1 MTILVP
7 DLIYA
12 GDTVIFDVPSFT
24 NSIGTVIDSGTYTLK
39 WYARFNKQSEGAIAT
54 GTAEGD
60 GWRITLA
67 GSTTTN
73 FDAGLWTWQAVAT
86 EDTNNTQ
93 YTAGRGQFT
102 VKASAVYTAGD
113 GQPHAFDD
121 RSRAEIDLEKV
132 DAAIRTL
139 STGGMVQEYSIGGR
153 SLRRYKMTELLEL
166 RSTLQNE
173 VAMER
178 RREKIRQGLGN
189 PGLAKVRFR

>member
-12 GDTVIFDVPSFT
+12 GDTVIFDVPAFKDA
-24 NSIGTVIDSGTYTLK
+24 IGTTIDSGTYTLK
-39 WYARFNKQSEGAIAT
+39 WYARTNTASEGTTIT
-54 GTAEGD
+54 GVAEGD
-60 GWRITLA
+60 GWRITVPA
-67 GSTTTN
+67 STTAN

-102 VKASAVYTAGD
+102 VKASAVYSGTPG
-113 GQPHAFDD
+113 AFDD
-121 RSRAEIDLEKV
+121 RSRAEIDLGHVET
-132 DAAIRTL
+132 AIRTL
-139 STGGMVQEYSIGGR
+139 AQGGMVQEYSIGGR

>member
-12 GDTVIFDVPSFT
+12 GDKIVFDVPSFKDA
-24 NSIGTVIDSGTYTLK
+24 IGTNIDSGTFTLK
-39 WYARFNKQSEGAIAT
+39 WYARTNTASEGTTIT
-54 GTAEGD
+54 GTASGS
-60 GWRITLA
+60 GWRVTVSSA
-67 GSTTTN
+67 TTAA
-73 FDAGLWTWQAVAT
+73 FDAGLWTWQAIAT
-86 EDTNNTQ
+86 YNSTQ

-102 VKASAVYTAGD
+102 VKASAEYSGTPG
-113 GQPHAFDD
+113 AFDD
-121 RSRAEIDLEKV
+121 RSRAEIDLSYV

-139 STGGMVQEYSIGGR
+139 SQGGMVQEYSIAGR

-178 RREKIRQGLGN
+178 RRERIRQGLGN

>member
-1 MTILVP
+1 VTILVP

-24 NSIGTVIDSGTYTLK
+24 DSIGTVIDSGTYTLK
-39 WYARFNKQSEGAIAT
+39 WYARTNTASEGTTIT

-60 GWRITLA
+60 GWRITVPA
-67 GSTTTN
+67 STTAN
-73 FDAGLWTWQAVAT
+73 LDAGLWTWQAVAT
-86 EDTNNTQ
+86 YNSTQ

-102 VKASAVYTAGD
+102 VKASAVYSGTPG
-113 GQPHAFDD
+113 AFDD

-139 STGGMVQEYSIGGR
+139 ASGGMVQEYSIGGR

-173 VAMER
+173 AAMER

>member
-24 NSIGTVIDSGTYTLK
+24 DSIGTVIDSGTYTLK
-39 WYARFNKQSEGAIAT
+39 WYARTNTASEGTTII

-60 GWRITLA
+60 GWRITVPA
-67 GSTTTN
+67 STTAN

-86 EDTNNTQ
+86 YDSTQ

-102 VKASAVYTAGD
+102 VKASAVYSGTPG
-113 GQPHAFDD
+113 AFDD

-139 STGGMVQEYSIGGR
+139 ASGGMVQEYSIGGR

>member
-1 MTILVP
+1 VTILVP

-24 NSIGTVIDSGTYTLK
+24 DSIGTVIDSGTYTLK
-39 WYARFNKQSEGAIAT
+39 WYARTNTASEGTTIT

-60 GWRITLA
+60 GWRITVPA
-67 GSTTTN
+67 STTAN
-73 FDAGLWTWQAVAT
+73 LDAGLWTWQAVAT
-86 EDTNNTQ
+86 YNSTQ

-102 VKASAVYTAGD
+102 VKASAVYSGTPG
-113 GQPHAFDD
+113 AFDD

-139 STGGMVQEYSIGGR
+139 ASGGMVQEYSIGGR

>member
-12 GDTVIFDVPSFT
+12 GDTVIFDVPAFKDA
-24 NSIGTVIDSGTYTLK
+24 IGTTIDSGTYTLK
-39 WYARFNKQSEGAIAT
+39 WYARTNTASEGATIT
-54 GTAEGD
+54 GVAEGD
-60 GWRITLA
+60 GWRITVPA
-67 GSTTTN
+67 STTAN
-73 FDAGLWTWQAVAT
+73 FDAGLWTWQAIAIY
-86 EDTNNTQ
+86 NSTQ

-102 VKASAVYTAGD
+102 VKATASYTGTP
-113 GQPHAFDD
+113 GAFDD
-121 RSRAEIDLEKV
+121 RSRAEIDLENV

-139 STGGMVQEYSIGGR
+139 SSGGMVQEYSIGGR

>member
-39 WYARFNKQSEGAIAT
+39 WYARTNTASEGTTIT

-60 GWRITLA
+60 GWRITVPA
-67 GSTTTN
+67 STTTD

-102 VKASAVYTAGD
+102 VKSSAVYSGTPG
-113 GQPHAFDD
+113 AFDD

-139 STGGMVQEYSIGGR
+139 ASGGMVQEYSIGGR

>member
-12 GDTVIFDVPSFT
+12 GDTVIFDVPAFKDA
-24 NSIGTVIDSGTYTLK
+24 IGTTIDSGTYTLK
-39 WYARFNKQSEGAIAT
+39 WYARTNTASEGATIT
-54 GTAEGD
+54 GVAEGD
-60 GWRITLA
+60 GWRITIPA
-67 GSTTTN
+67 STSAN

-102 VKASAVYTAGD
+102 VKATASYTGTP
-113 GQPHAFDD
+113 GAFDD
-121 RSRAEIDLEKV
+121 RSRAEIDLENV

-139 STGGMVQEYSIGGR
+139 SSGGMVQEYSIGGR

-178 RREKIRQGLGN
+178 RRERIRQGLGN

>member
-12 GDTVIFDVPSFT
+12 GDTVIFDVPAFKDA
-24 NSIGTVIDSGTYTLK
+24 IGTSIDSGTYTLN
-39 WYARFNKQSEGAIAT
+39 WYARTNTASEGATIT
-54 GTAEGD
+54 GVAEGD
-60 GWRITLA
+60 GWRITVPSATTA
-67 GSTTTN
+67 G
-73 FDAGLWTWQAVAT
+73 FDAGLWTWQATAT
-86 EDTNNTQ
+86 YSSTQ

-102 VKASAVYTAGD
+102 VKATASYSGTP
-113 GQPHAFDD
+113 GAFDD
-121 RSRAEIDLEKV
+121 RSRAEIDLSYVE
-132 DAAIRTL
+132 AAIRTL
-139 STGGMVQEYSIGGR
+139 SQGGMVQEYSIGGR

-189 PGLAKVRFR
+189 PGIAKVRFR

>member
-24 NSIGTVIDSGTYTLK
+24 DSIGTVIDSGTYTLK
-39 WYARFNKQSEGAIAT
+39 WYARTNTASEGTTIT

-60 GWRITLA
+60 GWRITVPA
-67 GSTTTN
+67 STTAN

-86 EDTNNTQ
+86 YDSTQ

-102 VKASAVYTAGD
+102 VKASAVYS
-113 GQPHAFDD
+113 AFDD

-139 STGGMVQEYSIGGR
+139 ASGGMVQEYAIGGR